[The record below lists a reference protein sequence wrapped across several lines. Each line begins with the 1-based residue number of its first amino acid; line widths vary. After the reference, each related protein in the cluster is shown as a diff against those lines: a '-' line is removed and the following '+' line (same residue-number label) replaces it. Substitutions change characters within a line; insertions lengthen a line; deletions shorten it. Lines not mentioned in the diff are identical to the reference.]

1 MKRILRGLSLLL
13 LFCILLAQIP
23 AVWAVGTV
31 TEEAPTEVQTTE
43 AEPTEASMGD
53 EESPTEGEQPE
64 VEVTEAP
71 DEAATADDAAPDGL
85 LEVLAGGQSIRQ
97 SGNPINTNGRLTI
110 GYYNYLDGAWKTA
123 YLQAIDAKTIGSATV
138 YCLEP
143 EEHNDGTNYTQA
155 QQNAAW
161 RKLPSATREAIAL
174 VLAYG
179 YPNQSYSASP
189 NDRYWYGKQA
199 MLNVENYIATQLII
213 WELLSGVRSSTKP
226 FALTGGTSYRNAV
239 DGGWATVHSTY
250 DAIVQ
255 KLARHNAIPTY
266 TSGKQGQYVY
276 ELQYDSAAGEYRYNL
291 PAERQSDWRECR
303 MTLPDGIRYLKA
315 ADGMTVTGFAA
326 TEAAALTLPADGVT
340 VSGQSPY
347 LSVSPDTAVVC
358 WTCSSSQTVAA
369 MPVGPDPAR
378 AYFTLKAAVR
388 ADLTVC
394 KISEDGNVA
403 NISFVLTDASGKELD
418 RKTSGTDGSLRFS
431 GLRIGQR
438 YTVTELVPEG
448 YVCIENS
455 KQITVQAGENT
466 VQFENRLLRGAISVH
481 KVSTGGK
488 ALAGATFLL
497 EFSRDG
503 KSWAAVQPTTS
514 GNNGIGTCSGVAA
527 DGTITTG
534 SDGKAVFAD
543 LIISGVMYRLTEAKA
558 PAGYQLLAEPVFVGS
573 ITPNSEQSYELA
585 YTVVNAPLLQ
595 MPPTGGDGALWI
607 FGAASGLCLS
617 LALLALMPCLQKN
630 KKRQE
635 H

>member
-23 AVWAVGTV
+23 AAWAVDTA
-31 TEEAPTEVQTTE
+31 TEAPTEAQMTE
-43 AEPTEASMGD
+43 AEPTEASTA
-53 EESPTEGEQPE
+53 EESTAEEPTEAEA
-64 VEVTEAP
+64 TEAP
-71 DEAATADDAAPDGL
+71 DDAEVADDAAPDGL

-97 SGNPINTNGRLTI
+97 SGNPINMNGTLTI

-123 YLQAIDAKTIGSATV
+123 YIQAIDAKTIGSATV

-239 DGGWATVHSTY
+239 DGGWATIRSTY

-255 KLARHNAIPTY
+255 KLARHNAIPAY
-266 TSGKQGQYVY
+266 ASGKQGQYVY

-303 MTLPDGIRYLKA
+303 MTLPDGIRYCKA

-388 ADLTVC
+388 ADLTVR

-403 NISFVLTDASGKELD
+403 NIPFVLTNANGTELD

-448 YVCIENS
+448 YICAENG

-481 KVSTGGK
+481 KVSTGGES
-488 ALAGATFLL
+488 LVGATFLL
-497 EFSRDG
+497 EFSKDG
-503 KSWAAVQPTTS
+503 VTWAAVKPAS
-514 GNNGIGTCSGVAA
+514 AEASGIGTCSGVAA

-534 SDGKAVFAD
+534 SDGKAVFSD
-543 LIISGVMYRLTEAKA
+543 LVVTGIMYRLTETKA
-558 PAGYQLLAEPVFVGS
+558 PAGYQLLAEPVFIGS
-573 ITPNSEQSYELA
+573 ITPNEEENYELT

-595 MPPTGGDGALWI
+595 MPPTGGDGALWM
-607 FGAASGLCLS
+607 FGAAASGLCLS
-617 LALLALMPCLQKN
+617 LVLLFAVSIRYRSKRRSCL
-630 KKRQE
+630 
-635 H
+635 

>member
-23 AVWAVGTV
+23 AAWAVDTA
-31 TEEAPTEVQTTE
+31 TEAPTEAQMTE
-43 AEPTEASMGD
+43 AEPTEASTA
-53 EESPTEGEQPE
+53 EESTAEEL
-64 VEVTEAP
+64 TEAEATEDP
-71 DEAATADDAAPDGL
+71 DDTEATEDAVPDGL
-85 LEVLAGGQSIRQ
+85 LEVLASGQSIRQ
-97 SGNPINTNGRLTI
+97 SGNPINTNGTLTI

-123 YLQAIDAKTIGSATV
+123 YIQAIDAKTIGSATV

-161 RKLPSATREAIAL
+161 RKLPSATRETIAL

-239 DGGWATVHSTY
+239 DGGWATIRSTY

-255 KLARHNAIPTY
+255 KLARHNAIPAY
-266 TSGKQGQYVY
+266 ASGKQGQYVY
-276 ELQYDSAAGEYRYNL
+276 ELQYDGAAGEYRYDL

-326 TEAAALTLPADGVT
+326 AEAAALALPADGVT

-358 WTCSSSQTVAA
+358 WTCSSSQTVAT

-388 ADLTVC
+388 ADLTVR

-403 NISFVLTDASGKELD
+403 NISFALSDANGTELD
-418 RKTSGTDGSLRFS
+418 RKTSGADGSLRFS

-448 YVCIENS
+448 YVCAKNG
-455 KQITVQAGENT
+455 KQITVQAGDNT
-466 VQFENRLLRGAISVH
+466 VQFENRLLRGRITVH
-481 KVSTGGK
+481 KVSTGGT

-497 EFSRDG
+497 EYSRDG
-503 KSWAAVQPTTS
+503 TSWAAVRPATTE
-514 GNNGIGTCSGVAA
+514 NNGIGTCANVAA

-534 SDGKAVFAD
+534 DDGKAVFAD
-543 LIISGVMYRLTEAKA
+543 LIVTGMTYRLTETQA
-558 PAGYQLLAEPVFVGS
+558 PTGYQLLAEPIFVGS
-573 ITPNSEQSYELA
+573 ITPNAEQSYERT

-595 MPPTGGDGALWI
+595 MPPTGSDGALWM
-607 FGAASGLCLS
+607 FGTASGLCVS
-617 LALLALMPCLQKN
+617 LALLALAPCLPKN

-635 H
+635 R